1 MKLIVLTASA
11 LAVVSLAACGDRDGA
26 AAPDETTVY
35 RSEEGSVTT
44 SGEGE
49 DQTMVIEAADG
60 SGAVVGSG
68 AGATVTGPDYAR
80 PYPGSR
86 IVSTVDAGADRG
98 GMTVFESDAN
108 PDTIIAYYRER
119 AEEAGLSSGANMTMG
134 EMRQYAAESDS
145 GQSLTVVVTPQDGR
159 ATVNVAWEAA
169 S

>member
-11 LAVVSLAACGDRDGA
+11 LAAVSLAACGDGD

-44 SGEGE
+44 SGEGA
-49 DQTMVIEAADG
+49 DQTVVIENADG

-86 IVSTVDAGADRG
+86 IVSTIDAGADQG
-98 GMTVFESDAN
+98 GMTVFETDAN
-108 PDTIIAYYRER
+108 PDTIVAYYRGR
-119 AEEAGLSSGANMTMG
+119 AEEAGLSSGASMTMG
-134 EMRQYAAESDS
+134 DTRQFAFE
-145 GQSLTVVVTPQDGR
+145 GENGEGLTVIVTPQDGR
-159 ATVNVAWEAA
+159 STVNVAWDAA

>member
-1 MKLIVLTASA
+1 MKPLALSAIA
-11 LAVVSLAACGDRDGA
+11 LAALTLAACGGGSEDK
-26 AAPDETTVY
+26 TVY
-35 RSEEGSVTT
+35 SSEEGSVTT

-49 DQTMVIEAADG
+49 DQTMVIENADG
-60 SGAVVGSG
+60 TGAVIGAG

-86 IVSTVDAGADRG
+86 IVSTINAGADQG

-119 AEEAGLSSGANMTMG
+119 AEDAGLSSGASMTMG
-134 EMRQYAAESDS
+134 ETRQFAFE
-145 GQSLTVVVTPQDGR
+145 GENGEGLTVIVTPQDGR
-159 ATVNVAWEAA
+159 STVNVAWESA

>member
-11 LAVVSLAACGDRDGA
+11 LAVVSLAACGDREGA

-49 DQTMVIEAADG
+49 DQTMVIEAAD
-60 SGAVVGSG
+60 GSG

>member
-1 MKLIVLTASA
+1 MKLIAMTASA
-11 LAVVSLAACGDRDGA
+11 LAALSLAACGGGS
-26 AAPDETTVY
+26 DEETVY

-49 DQTMVIEAADG
+49 DQTMVIENADG
-60 SGAVVGSG
+60 TGAVIGSG

-86 IVSTVDAGADRG
+86 VVSTINAGADQG

-119 AEEAGLSSGANMTMG
+119 AADAGLSSGASMTAG
-134 EMRQYAAESDS
+134 ETRQFAFE
-145 GQSLTVVVTPQDGR
+145 GENGEGLTVIVTPQDGR
-159 ATVNVAWEAA
+159 STVNVAWEAA